1 MKKTTPFLL
10 LFFMASSLITAQ
22 LSPKVIK
29 KFPASMLNKIY
40 DISTKTV
47 LTEDQQFK
55 IGNKLIA
62 NDSLANLSVA
72 KGEPIANLKNY
83 YPTTQKLLTGILSDE
98 QLDAYQYKLDNKNR
112 FLLALKSAKKL
123 ELTTQQ
129 IIAIRAHNQLLD
141 FQNMQES
148 VQKQQFYNQKLDTIL
163 NQKQFAM
170 VINLVYTDKSKEEA
184 DNDWKNIQKLKLVA
198 AKDSSLVHRQLLDYY
213 IGLNSYIDS
222 SAKKFDAK
230 KSTEI
235 KNLIVLEKQPP
246 VLTRFNILSDFIY
259 KINIF
264 SLAIQFEK
272 ELNLNTTQIDS
283 LLSKYKELEIM
294 KYKDKATNVLLKK
307 TDTYTLFENTAIASI
322 LDPQQIEKLLA
333 NKNKKNAIQI
343 AQEKWSELENKG
355 LTKGQDQ
362 KTVTKQFAMYQLRYL
377 MVSDQLKMNKSA
389 VNMFKKR
396 DIELK
401 KPDLLK
407 QLDSIKRNEKNTT
420 VTKSQLKW

>member
-1 MKKTTPFLL
+1 
-10 LFFMASSLITAQ
+10 MASSLITAQ